1 MFRPQIAEHP
11 ILGMK
16 ILDSAG
22 IYTGD
27 EDASDQDLLVVER
40 KTFKS
45 LCSGLVQQY
54 GCLSNPSWTIASFIK
69 KGHVARVQFVC
80 PHCKQSR
87 VWASCRVLSGH
98 YLANQKLV
106 HAVTCAG
113 MLPCQYMN
121 FALFAGVGVVKQK
134 YISSVYLNQ
143 FYQQVVAD
151 VAEESMK
158 AAVER
163 VKESPHHAT
172 SGEHIVHFST
182 HRIVGISTLS
192 RQQHRVAQTR
202 EVACTKIVLPQV
214 IARGLN
220 ITEVAH
226 DYQATI
232 KLYVRQLG
240 MVNSYDTWHG
250 TKNVAKQ
257 LRHICAGTV
266 RTRDRTWFTELSDKA
281 RCTKVHLYWC
291 MRNCGGNPDRLHAM
305 IMNIS
310 KHFQCRDTYWVE
322 SFNHQLLTYLPK
334 RIHFHTKT
342 FEMRMNLAVMDWNEN
357 CQRMA
362 TSHHEYTDVRRP
374 DHHSTYNVLVKK
386 TYRFVNNIWSMYVL
400 RNITS
405 QQYDD
410 EDDDDMVL
418 PYDAAM
424 YDGDYVDSEDDD
436 YVFSED
442 AIYLVG
448 TALYKFL
455 NWLAYLGALYNWS
468 WWLALDR
475 SATKVAAG
483 IQWYNLA

>member
-1 MFRPQIAEHP
+1 M
-11 ILGMK
+11 
-16 ILDSAG
+16 
-22 IYTGD
+22 
-27 EDASDQDLLVVER
+27 
-40 KTFKS
+40 
-45 LCSGLVQQY
+45 
-54 GCLSNPSWTIASFIK
+54 
-69 KGHVARVQFVC
+69 
-80 PHCKQSR
+80 
-87 VWASCRVLSGH
+87 
-98 YLANQKLV
+98 
-106 HAVTCAG
+106 
-113 MLPCQYMN
+113 
-121 FALFAGVGVVKQK
+121 GVVKHK

-143 FYQQVVAD
+143 LYQQVVTD

-163 VKESPHHAT
+163 VKESPHHAK
-172 SGEHIVHFST
+172 SGEWVITDARHDSTSNAYHSTVPCLAGST

-291 MRNCGGNPDRLHAM
+291 MRNCGGNPVRLRAM

-310 KHFQCRDTYWVE
+310 KHFQGDHQSCSSESPCQQPGYVPKRKPLTMPAAISAYEAALRKTLIYKNADSCHLCRDTYWVE

-405 QQYDD
+405 QQILQDD
-410 EDDDDMVL
+410 EDDDEMVL
-418 PYDAAM
+418 PDDAAM

-436 YVFSED
+436 YVCSED
-442 AIYLVG
+442 DLEP
-448 TALYKFL
+448 
-455 NWLAYLGALYNWS
+455 WLQ
-468 WWLALDR
+468 LALDGL
-475 SATKVAAG
+475 V
-483 IQWYNLA
+483 